1 MECVNTNTLI
11 NSMRIERDPRKKE
24 APHRQIYRKRET
36 YNSSSSSSRK
46 SIHLAWKHH
55 RVECSFLGYGSLNRF
70 LAVVSYTH
78 WERERVSEYE
88 YIFATNEEKHAKAK
102 HKPNICMCVCECAKN
117 ERNWLRFVNVIFTQ
131 HFPAFF
137 RSSALLRCFVFYV
150 RMAPIYSLYITWF
163 HNVGWL
169 SFILMLILFS
179 SHTHTPSRSC
189 PLLLLFRSISWAGP
203 V

>member
-1 MECVNTNTLI
+1 MLTQILL
-11 NSMRIERDPRKKE
+11 SMRIERDPRKKE

-78 WERERVSEYE
+78 WEREREWVWVYIRYEWRKTCESETQAE
-88 YIFATNEEKHAKAK
+88 YMHV
-102 HKPNICMCVCECAKN
+102 CVWVCEKWKKLVTVRKCYFHSTFSGIFPK
-117 ERNWLRFVNVIFTQ
+117 FGVI
-131 HFPAFF
+131 
-137 RSSALLRCFVFYV
+137 ALLRCFVFYV

-179 SHTHTPSRSC
+179 SHTHTPSRSW
-189 PLLLLFRSISWAGP
+189 PLLLLCRSISWAGP